1 MFDIPDKGTGA
12 NDLQSILFS
21 EYLDVLVAA
30 IDGKDCVLSGGAV
43 TAQGTPDMTVAVAK
57 AAVLT
62 NGVLKAVAAAN
73 GTITTA
79 DGSNPRLD
87 LVVITSSGAIAVRAG
102 TAAAAPKPPARTAN
116 DVVLAVVYVPAA
128 DTTIAANQ
136 ITDLRVMRTQGPI
149 LIDKVTTPVIHNT
162 TLAIQTYYS
171 LVLPAGLFLAGK
183 IIRFS
188 FGGTILANS
197 GTPTWTYTLSYG
209 GTTLYQDVIETG
221 FTADT
226 DRRVWYLEAVLVAQG
241 DADQQLQVFANPGNV
256 SAFTGPAT
264 GIGNL
269 NGGGATTAMY
279 AGSSAVDSDA
289 ADRTFTLEMTMSV
302 SNANVE
308 TTMEY
313 ATAVLA

>member
-1 MFDIPDKGTGA
+1 MFTIPDDGEGLA
-12 NDLQSILFS
+12 QVQSVLFQ
-21 EYLDVLVAA
+21 EYLEVLVAA

-43 TAQGTPDMTVAVAK
+43 TAQGSPDMTVAVAK

-128 DTTIAANQ
+128 DTTIATNQ
-136 ITDLRVMRTQGPI
+136 ITDLRVLRTQGPI
-149 LIDKVTTPVIHNT
+149 LIDKVTSPVTHNT
-162 TLAIQTYYS
+162 TNAIQTYYS
-171 LVLPAGLFLAGK
+171 LTLPSGLFLAGK
-183 IIRFS
+183 VLRLSI
-188 FGGTILANS
+188 GGTILANS
-197 GTPTWTYTLSYG
+197 GTPTWTYNISYG

-221 FTADT
+221 FAADT
-226 DRRVWYLEAVLVAQG
+226 DRRVWYFELVLVAQG
-241 DADQQLQVFANPGNV
+241 NADQQLQVYGNPGNV
-256 SAFTGPAT
+256 SAFTGPTT

-289 ADRTFTLEMTMSV
+289 GDRTLTVEMTMSV
-302 SNANVE
+302 SNASVE

-313 ATAVLA
+313 ATAVLE